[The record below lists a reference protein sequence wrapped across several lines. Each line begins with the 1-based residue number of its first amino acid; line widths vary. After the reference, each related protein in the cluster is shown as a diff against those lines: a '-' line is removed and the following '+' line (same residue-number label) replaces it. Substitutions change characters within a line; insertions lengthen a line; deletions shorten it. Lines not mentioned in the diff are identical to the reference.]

1 MLNQTLAALKELGLV
16 PLPVVNGTKVPSYL
30 KGGKVVHIKWN
41 KYHSEYPSD
50 AQISE
55 WFSESGVG
63 IGSLGNKEYNWI
75 DIDSKCF
82 ESQDECDRYFN
93 KLLADHPEL
102 KAWSEQTQSGG
113 YRLLVRLNKPKT
125 FTRFKYGEVM
135 GDGQT
140 FCILAPSIG
149 AKGNYVNLSRDIEN
163 IPLFNSLEDI
173 GISASKDKEK
183 PKKESS
189 RSVCA
194 TAQPKPIETKDTII
208 LEDCISVKN
217 HQFLD
222 NPDIDDRSNA
232 LARLYSDL
240 CGWENWLNGK
250 NIAYIGNANEIA
262 RYAGAKSGLDDGKID
277 RILQSVNP
285 DVCIPSLAW
294 QGGDKA
300 CFAKIK
306 VDNSF
311 NNWIESRKFT
321 PHKHINSKLLTDA
334 DVDLRGKESVA
345 FKSAMG
351 TGKTLWFLDFIR
363 RSGRGSR
370 IIGYRNNLLHQTIA
384 RGSEAGLNIYHINDD
399 MDDSMLW
406 RDKDTHLAACINSIH
421 KGISF
426 GETIVVIDEAESVLK
441 HVLDGGT
448 FSNYEQKRAMLNL
461 EQACKRCYMLI
472 LMDANL
478 TDKTVAFFDRMSGKK
493 CYKVQNDFKPES
505 QNLTF
510 IQAIDPKT
518 EECVNSR
525 SPMVSMALE
534 DGIKPFI
541 VSDSKEFCHQIYE
554 LLKDKKKTLLITSNT
569 QSDPETKAFMR
580 DPSGVQK
587 AENYDCIILS
597 PTGESGISVVSD
609 CFTHKLSFFFGV
621 LGTDSQMQIMNRL
634 RNNIPHYISC
644 PEKSNIKDINRP
656 GGYCGNAINN
666 AIKSRL
672 EDAILLGIDNK
683 IDSAEAI
690 ISRALGVGESD
701 FWLAMDV
708 QNLASSNLEKSR
720 LKECLVHEL
729 VANGHICS
737 DMNIE
742 KSEVIDNNIKEIKI
756 ELLNQ
761 EIDLFNDIKC
771 LDEAEMK
778 ALEKKE
784 LSPLVAK
791 KVLKTKILK
800 DRLPGLE
807 DSPGYGRDFWKQ
819 HLSNKKWLSSVENY
833 AKLQNFEAQKKRL
846 ELNFNTAFTREF
858 YYYGSL
864 KSAYFLRLW
873 ALDEINILAYIQ
885 DIEYYKKS
893 PELGLLI
900 NKINGDDR
908 IRKYLNIADKVDEK
922 SIVKVF
928 KSLLES
934 IGIKFLKSY
943 QKNDFE
949 GKKQRYYK
957 IDFDDLNSDL
967 NESIRAIIRDKDLK
981 FLEEDALKISWEVDK
996 PAQAETDEFVL
1007 ELKNSCISAYNK
1019 KDIGAYRQKIGEWLD
1034 QRIDFPEFESM
1045 NKYISSTWERAWS
1058 CLSDHVRAW
1067 ILNEEMAV
1075 A

>member
-1 MLNQTLAALKELGLV
+1 MLNQTLAALRQLGLV

-30 KGGKVVHIKWN
+30 KDGKVVHVKWN
-41 KYHSEYPSD
+41 KYHLEYPSD
-50 AQISE
+50 TQINE
-55 WFSESGVG
+55 WFNDPGVG

-82 ESQDECDRYFN
+82 DSPNDCDRYFN

-102 KAWSEQTQSGG
+102 SAWSERTQSGG
-113 YRLLVRLNKPKT
+113 YRLLVRLNEPKT
-125 FTRFKYGEVM
+125 FTKFKYGEVM
-135 GDGQT
+135 GHNQT

-149 AKGNYVNLSRDIEN
+149 SKGIYTNLSRDTEN
-163 IPLFNSLEDI
+163 IPLLNSLEDI

-189 RSVCA
+189 KSSCVI
-194 TAQPKPIETKDTII
+194 AQPKPVDTRETII
-208 LEDCISVKN
+208 LEECISTKN
-217 HQFLD
+217 RQYLD

-240 CGWENWLNGK
+240 CGWEKWLSEK

-262 RYAGAKSGLDDGKID
+262 RYAGAKSGLDDKKID
-277 RILQSVNP
+277 RILLSVNP
-285 DVCIPSLAW
+285 DACMPALAY

-306 VDNSF
+306 IDNSF
-311 NNWIESRKFT
+311 NSWIESRRFT
-321 PHKHINSKLLTDA
+321 PHKHINAKLLTDA
-334 DVDLRGKESVA
+334 NIDLRDKESIA

-370 IIGYRNNLLHQTIA
+370 IIGYRNNLLHQTIS
-384 RGSEAGLNIYHINDD
+384 RGSEAGINISHINDD
-399 MDDSMLW
+399 MEDSMLW
-406 RDKDTHLAACINSIH
+406 RDKDSHLAACVNSIH

-426 GETIVVIDEAESVLK
+426 ADTIVVIDEAESVLK
-441 HVLDGGT
+441 HILDGGT
-448 FSNYEQKRAMLNL
+448 FSNHEQKRAMLNL
-461 EQACKRCYMLI
+461 EQACKRCYMLV

-478 TDKTVAFFDRMSGKK
+478 TDKTAAFFDRMSGKK
-493 CYKVQNDFKPES
+493 CYKIQNDFKPES

-510 IQAIDPKT
+510 VQAVDPET
-518 EECVNSR
+518 EESVNSR
-525 SPMVSMALE
+525 SPMVSIALE
-534 DGIKPFI
+534 SETKPFI
-541 VSDSKEFCHQIYE
+541 VSDSKDFCHQLHE

-569 QSDPETKAFMR
+569 QADPETKAFMR

-587 AENYDCIILS
+587 AENYDCVILS
-597 PTGESGISVVSD
+597 PTGESGISVVSES
-609 CFTHKLSFFFGV
+609 FTHKLSFFFGV
-621 LGTDSQMQIMNRL
+621 LTTDSQMQIMNRL

-666 AIKSRL
+666 AIESRL
-672 EDAILLGIDNK
+672 EDAILLSIDSSK
-683 IDSAEAI
+683 DSAEAI
-690 ISRALGVGESD
+690 ISKALEVGKSD

-720 LKECLVHEL
+720 LKECLIHEL
-729 VANGHICS
+729 AANGHNCS
-737 DMNIE
+737 NMNIE
-742 KSEVIDNNIKEIKI
+742 KSELIDNNIKEIKA

-807 DSPGYGRDFWKQ
+807 DSPGYGREFWEK
-819 HLSNKKWLSSVENY
+819 HLSNKKWLSSVENF

-846 ELNFNTAFTREF
+846 ELSFNSAFTREF

-864 KSAYFLRLW
+864 RSAYFLRLW
-873 ALDEINILAYIQ
+873 ALNEINILGYIQ
-885 DIEYYKKS
+885 EIEYYKKS

-900 NKINGDDR
+900 NKINSDDR
-908 IRKYLNIADKVDEK
+908 IRKYLNIVDKVDEK

-934 IGIKFLKSY
+934 IGVKFLKSY
-943 QKNDFE
+943 QKNDCD
-949 GKKQRYYK
+949 GKKQRYYR
-957 IDFDDLNSDL
+957 IDFDDFNSDL
-967 NESIRAIIRDKDLK
+967 NESIRAIARSKDLK

-1007 ELKNSCISAYNK
+1007 ELKNSCVSAYNK
-1019 KDIGAYRQKIGEWLD
+1019 KDIGAYKQKIGEWLG
-1034 QRIDFPEFESM
+1034 QKIEFPEFDSM
-1045 NKYISSTWERAWS
+1045 NKHIDNIWERAWS
-1058 CLSDHVRAW
+1058 CLSDNVRSW
-1067 ILNEEMAV
+1067 ILNESMAI